1 MTNPKILLVEDE
13 ESLAEGIQLNLEM
26 ENISCIWVARGDEAL
41 MRMQLEKFDLVLL
54 DIMLPG
60 MDGLTVC
67 QEMRTQHNLTP
78 VLFLTA
84 KNTENDR
91 FLGFDSGGDDY
102 LGKPFQVR
110 DLLIRIRSILRR
122 EIWYQNQSLD
132 RKKYFGSHWIDFD
145 NFTGKG
151 PRGEFQLSV
160 KESMIMKFLMEHSG
174 HAVTRDAIMEKVW
187 GEGAHVTPRTI
198 DNFVVRLR
206 KLIEDDPQRPHWIH
220 TYRSVGYQFGPI
232 PK

>member
-1 MTNPKILLVEDE
+1 MANPKILLVEDE

-26 ENISCIWVARGDEAL
+26 ENISCVWVARGDEAL
-41 MRMQLEKFDLVLL
+41 MRLKLEKFDLVLL

-67 QEMRTQHNLTP
+67 HEIRTQHDLTP

-91 FLGFDSGGDDY
+91 LLGFESGGDDY

-122 EIWYQNQSLD
+122 EVWYQNQSID
-132 RKKYFGSHWIDFD
+132 RKKYFGSNWIDFD

-160 KESMIMKFLMEHSG
+160 KESMIMKFLMERSG
-174 HAVTRDAIMEKVW
+174 ETVSREEMMEKVW

-198 DNFVVRLR
+198 DNFIVRLR
-206 KLIEDDPQRPHWIH
+206 KLIEDDPQHPHWIH
-220 TYRSVGYQFGPI
+220 TYRSVGYQFGPVSN
-232 PK
+232 